1 MPPRTPSTDGY
12 FTHWVYTL
20 AVQKRKKTVSL
31 VDNLVAI
38 TQSTAA
44 NATPIVWS
52 AAVSHSAHKSSVL
65 ANEQSFLLVAEPKVG
80 SLSQHKHTTAAC
92 AWKHMGEAPLCPSSS
107 LLYST

>member
-20 AVQKRKKTVSL
+20 AVQKKKSVSL

-52 AAVSHSAHKSSVL
+52 AAVSVHI
-65 ANEQSFLLVAEPKVG
+65 
-80 SLSQHKHTTAAC
+80 
-92 AWKHMGEAPLCPSSS
+92 EALCWQMSRAS
-107 LLYST
+107 YR